1 MRKSTFLFLLLPL
14 LLAVGCRGS
23 LNLAETLPKVQFKGV
38 RLTRFPADASQE
50 KMEIRLG
57 LRFNYVNPFVSKA
70 LPIPNHAINFTVNGQ
85 DLPGAPGQQQGF
97 SVPASSEKLVTY
109 FFTFNLDS
117 LGDLGQ
123 QGLNILGKDNVYEF
137 SSNFK
142 LNLLDYADEIFGV
155 SVGNLGSDPTSP
167 LSPYRQQLEN
177 YELKLGFGDTL
188 RLPALP
194 QVRPAQNPIK
204 VQFLGQV
211 NTLNLGGVKGSMAPM
226 MGLMDQGF
234 DQDAQADPFVNM
246 LTQKVNIPIVGEKVL
261 ADYVITL
268 AQGTFPQA
276 AIYWQNLKDKMLPPE
291 NTPMMV
297 HLIQQFLP
305 NANVDANQA
314 WGNLQQGW
322 TTLQGL
328 PDQLEY
334 PGANTQG
341 LVIEIPF
348 VFKNRNEFAI
358 TPPQLFSHAS
368 LGGNHPIDFEAA
380 PTNGEEAIPGGAE
393 REMHIR
399 LTLNWQD
406 LANGFSGLF
415 AGETLRPNLS
425 GSTVLDMG
433 YGPMPL
439 QLDLSDVPMQTGAE

>member
-1 MRKSTFLFLLLPL
+1 
-14 LLAVGCRGS
+14 
-23 LNLAETLPKVQFKGV
+23 
-38 RLTRFPADASQE
+38 
-50 KMEIRLG
+50 
-57 LRFNYVNPFVSKA
+57 
-70 LPIPNHAINFTVNGQ
+70 
-85 DLPGAPGQQQGF
+85 
-97 SVPASSEKLVTY
+97 
-109 FFTFNLDS
+109 
-117 LGDLGQ
+117 
-123 QGLNILGKDNVYEF
+123 
-137 SSNFK
+137 
-142 LNLLDYADEIFGV
+142 
-155 SVGNLGSDPTSP
+155 
-167 LSPYRQQLEN
+167 
-177 YELKLGFGDTL
+177 
-188 RLPALP
+188 
-194 QVRPAQNPIK
+194 
-204 VQFLGQV
+204 
-211 NTLNLGGVKGSMAPM
+211 
-226 MGLMDQGF
+226 
-234 DQDAQADPFVNM
+234 M
-246 LTQKVNIPIVGEKVL
+246 LTKKVNIPIVGEMVL

-268 AQGTFPQA
+268 AKGSFPQA
-276 AIYWQNLKDKMLPPE
+276 ATYWDGLKNKMLPQE

-305 NANVDANQA
+305 NANIDASQA

-328 PDQLEY
+328 PGQIEY

-348 VFKNRNEFAI
+348 VFRNRNEFAI
-358 TPPQLFSHAS
+358 TPPQIFSHAS

-415 AGETLRPNLS
+415 SGENLQPNLS

-439 QLDLSDVPMQTGAE
+439 NLDLSQVPMQTGSD